1 MAHISLQTGNSVEE
15 KDCPN
20 LRCVVDTGAALSTAN
35 FHYMEAVIRQYPHI
49 LKRVYLPADYAAI
62 VLSGIVTSSDDSPI
76 TTELPV
82 GLEINLNYLT
92 KDGSDTSLLV
102 AAGPDVAVN
111 LIIGLPFIKAMG
123 LICDFVDNI
132 CQAKHLLCDS
142 FPINFK
148 RASKSIPVFLVT
160 GAPCN
165 VNDPSDTLRV
175 LASLRTIFPRN
186 SDKEKGAINPSRSKI
201 QFGDT
206 HHEKRSCCTGEGR
219 AYSSDARWTLALQ
232 VHPSR

>member
-1 MAHISLQTGNSVEE
+1 MAHISLQTGTSVEE

-92 KDGSDTSLLV
+92 KDGSDTSLLI
-102 AAGPDVAVN
+102 AAGPDVARESN
-111 LIIGLPFIKAMG
+111 PWSPFHQSDG
-123 LICDFVDNI
+123 P
-132 CQAKHLLCDS
+132 HL
-142 FPINFK
+142 
-148 RASKSIPVFLVT
+148 R
-160 GAPCN
+160 
-165 VNDPSDTLRV
+165 LR
-175 LASLRTIFPRN
+175 
-186 SDKEKGAINPSRSKI
+186 
-201 QFGDT
+201 
-206 HHEKRSCCTGEGR
+206 
-219 AYSSDARWTLALQ
+219 
-232 VHPSR
+232 